1 MGLAGGHHGAVGGLD
16 LGGEVVCRP
25 AALDGVDIDQIQ
37 LKGLLTGTLGDGEG
51 ACAKEIFAAPHS
63 VPCLI
68 GIDAGSRQ
76 KLIYVVVAA
85 GVCGDG
91 YGLARSILQGQGH
104 AGTPALG
111 GGDLHL
117 AHPLRNVDRHG
128 SHGAGDTGGLVARH
142 GVGDHHTVPETARCL
157 GGGGVAA
164 LGGVGD
170 VLEAVGG
177 GGGAHLPL
185 IAQGAAAG
193 GLHRQ
198 SIGLIAAGVGDSRRG
213 QIRRQNGGRGGGRV
227 VLFHEL
233 QQIGIAAIGPAAG
246 RFDIGQVLCL
256 VTACAGLDG
265 IGGRGA
271 YRGGVPILE
280 AGHPLGKIRLTDIA
294 AAGGGVYID
303 RPVELDRL
311 GAGGNI
317 NLVKGDILKGCGILH
332 IPREFV
338 LQRIAAAHQSDLLG
352 LCIGGGP
359 GRDRQD
365 AHQHQQGQH
374 QRKELLSVRRALCLH
389 FVSPFLKYVVVSV
402 GIGGPACRPQPSPP
416 LRWDFLVCRTPPVA
430 GGGFC

>member
-1 MGLAGGHHGAVGGLD
+1 MGLAGGHDGAVGGLD

-37 LKGLLTGTLGDGEG
+37 LEGLLTGTLGDGEG

-76 KLIYVVVAA
+76 KLIYGVAAA

-91 YGLARSILQGQGH
+91 HRLARSILQGQGH

-142 GVGDHHTVPETARCL
+142 GVGDHHTVPEAARCL

-198 SIGLIAAGVGDSRRG
+198 SIGPIAAGVGDSHRG
-213 QIRRQNGGRGGGRV
+213 QIRRQNGSRGGGRV
-227 VLFHEL
+227 VLLHEL
-233 QQIGIAAIGPAAG
+233 QNIGGVGGGIVAGLDQRQIPLVAAG
-246 RFDIGQVLCL
+246 
-256 VTACAGLDG
+256 TGLDG
-265 IGGRGA
+265 IGGGGA
-271 YRGGVPILE
+271 HLIRRPVIHRGGPIIQTVL
-280 AGHPLGKIRLTDIA
+280 LGVA
-294 AAGGGVYID
+294 AAGAAGLIQID
-303 RPVELDRL
+303 GAVELDRL
-311 GAGGNI
+311 GPGGDVDLI
-317 NLVKGDILKGCGILH
+317 VGDFLPRKGQIVYK
-332 IPREFV
+332 FV

-374 QRKELLSVRRALCLH
+374 QRKELLSVRRDLCLH

-416 LRWDFLVCRTPPVA
+416 LR
-430 GGGFC
+430 

>member
-1 MGLAGGHHGAVGGLD
+1 MGLAGSHHGAVGGLD

-37 LKGLLTGTLGDGEG
+37 LEGLLTGALGDGEG

-193 GLHRQ
+193 GLHCQ
-198 SIGLIAAGVGDSRRG
+198 SIGRIAAGVGDSRRG
-213 QIRRQNGGRGGGRV
+213 QIRRQNGSRGGGRV
-227 VLFHEL
+227 VLLHEL
-233 QQIGIAAIGPAAG
+233 QNIGGAGVCIAPGLDQRQVLLVAAG
-246 RFDIGQVLCL
+246 
-256 VTACAGLDG
+256 AGLDG
-265 IGGRGA
+265 VGGGGA
-271 YRGGVPILE
+271 HLIRRPVVHGSRPIIQTVFL
-280 AGHPLGKIRLTDIA
+280 RVA
-294 AAGGGVYID
+294 AAGAAGLIQID
-303 RPVELDRL
+303 GAVELDLL
-311 GAGGNI
+311 GSGGDSDLI
-317 NLVKGDILKGCGILH
+317 VGDILPRKGQIVYK
-332 IPREFV
+332 FV

-359 GRDRQD
+359 CRDRQD

-416 LRWDFLVCRTPPVA
+416 LR
-430 GGGFC
+430 